1 MQMQKKEF
9 LPFYHVWI
17 VESTPQERSR
27 GQVELNM
34 WQFQYNSSRQKK
46 IEVSA
51 LLELPF
57 HMASAGATTIF
68 DSNAVKCSPGSSKKI
83 QFQ

>member
-9 LPFYHVWI
+9 LSFYHVWI

-46 IEVSA
+46 IEESA

-57 HMASAGATTIF
+57 HMASAATTIF
-68 DSNAVKCSPGSSKKI
+68 DSNAEKCSPGSSKKI